1 MAPKSSSTAPE
12 MRTRAPT
19 LSSLAG
25 LEGFTVTVAYACGR
39 AGKGPS
45 CLRAAPGASGVGMG
59 CSSSQA
65 PPGPPFAELPPE
77 GPWSSGVDVPRAN
90 FSRCRDIAPWF
101 SAGHPTLPPYSRPF
115 TSSGDAG
122 PPAQAHAWGAT
133 PSPHLDAS
141 VCSHLPSLVA
151 QIADPGQGIQTPR
164 SGAPGRYSPG
174 GCKTQRRRAPP
185 GRWALC
191 PSSPSWLLSQEQD
204 PGRLRARPRLCP
216 TAPTCRA
223 FQRGAEARARTLTG
237 ARSPGPAWASPAL
250 PTSPSSASPLSSLPS
265 PARAT

>member
-1 MAPKSSSTAPE
+1 MVLRRPPDAPSLLSPLHILWGCRPPCTST
-12 MRTRAPT
+12 R
-19 LSSLAG
+19 
-25 LEGFTVTVAYACGR
+25 VGR
-39 AGKGPS
+39 
-45 CLRAAPGASGVGMG
+45 
-59 CSSSQA
+59 
-65 PPGPPFAELPPE
+65 
-77 GPWSSGVDVPRAN
+77 
-90 FSRCRDIAPWF
+90 
-101 SAGHPTLPPYSRPF
+101 H
-115 TSSGDAG
+115 
-122 PPAQAHAWGAT
+122 
-133 PSPHLDAS
+133 PSPHLDTS
-141 VCSHLPSLVA
+141 ICSHLPSLVA
-151 QIADPGQGIQTPR
+151 QISDPGQGIQTPR

-216 TAPTCRA
+216 AAPTCRA